1 MDRSPHLI
9 QGHLVYAEPFKGQDP
24 GSDEPILA
32 TDEDR
37 AYGAPV
43 KQKPRTIGPSYS
55 QPADTQ
61 RRQIATLPRSFQTSD
76 QPVASQQQQEQRSF
90 SPSTASSAT
99 ATEVRYPD
107 LRSGTSAQLLSQP
120 SGATGAEVVSGGV
133 QHRSFM
139 THFPD
144 MPKTVLRPATEA
156 LLPQPTWSEWFTRY
170 LETSGFIPRDI
181 IGNGVPR
188 LENGDLDRSKA
199 SFYWRFCHWLDR
211 SLGTDL
217 CGLKDSE

>member
-9 QGHLVYAEPFKGQDP
+9 QGHLVYAEPFKGQHP